1 MFPGLKI
8 INLKLTNV
16 DLETGIEDYEKTAVK
31 ELRKSINNSQI
42 VRLAMNG
49 SNNPA
54 PISHPRTK

>member
-16 DLETGIEDYEKTAVK
+16 DLEPGIEDYEKTAVK

-49 SNNPA
+49 ANNPA